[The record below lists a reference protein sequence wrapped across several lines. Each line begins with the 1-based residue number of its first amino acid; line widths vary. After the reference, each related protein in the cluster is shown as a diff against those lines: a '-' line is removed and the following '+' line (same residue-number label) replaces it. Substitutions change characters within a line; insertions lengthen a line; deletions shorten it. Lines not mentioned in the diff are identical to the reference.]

1 MIDGANVPNIKKF
14 TNEPKFEVEFFFD
27 NSALSPSV

>member
-1 MIDGANVPNIKKF
+1 MIDGTNVSTVKNF
-14 TNEPKFEVEFFFD
+14 TNELKIEVEFFFD